1 MTSKDENVIGYGV
14 VAGVIAIIL
23 VGMSSSSDEK
33 PVAPVAQPLSDH
45 SSVDIAETSADYS
58 SSNGDVSYSDNY
70 LPVAEDFKSLATD
83 GPVGFHKVQ
92 LTSEGGVL
100 SVPVTINGL
109 VRANFTVDSG
119 ASVVVIP
126 EDLFISLIKQG
137 GVTKSD
143 YIGSEQYTLA
153 DGSVVESPVFTIRKL
168 TVGDV
173 TMRDIRGTV
182 TKSGGSLLLGQSFL
196 KRFKKWH
203 INNDSQELIF
213 EM

>member
-1 MTSKDENVIGYGV
+1 MTGKGDGVIGYGV
-14 VAGVIAIIL
+14 VAGVLAIIV
-23 VGMSSSSDEK
+23 VGISNSPEEK
-33 PVAPVAQPLSDH
+33 PVAQVAEPLSEN
-45 SSVDIAETSADYS
+45 STSDIRVASPDYS
-58 SSNGDVSYSDNY
+58 SSEEGAPYSGGYISGPAD
-70 LPVAEDFKSLATD
+70 LSASASD
-83 GPVGFHKVQ
+83 GAGGSHKAR
-92 LTSEGGVL
+92 LISEGGVL

-126 EDLFISLIKQG
+126 EDLFITMVKQG
-137 GVTKSD
+137 GVSKSD

-182 TKSGGSLLLGQSFL
+182 TKSGGGLLLGQSFL

-203 INNDSQELIF
+203 IDNDSQELIF